1 MDLLRSE
8 WIKLRTIR
16 VTYVLTIIAA
26 VFPLLIVVLVAA
38 LVGNVDDFSGSDLVT
53 MITQSM
59 VLSALL
65 LGVVSTLSI
74 TNEYGN
80 GTIRISFAATPN
92 RRKVLI
98 AKGVVALV
106 FSMAITT
113 IVMLVAFAAGS
124 TILSNRDASLSFD
137 SHTNTALV
145 GLILLSGMLCLLGY
159 GLGLI
164 IRNSAASVT
173 LLVLWPLLLENLARF
188 VLAVAKVK
196 NPTTWLPYQSAMR
209 MISTPDFDGGESG
222 GLTTGIPLAIVVI
235 VIIGVGIVINER
247 RDA

>member
-8 WIKLRTIR
+8 WIKLRTVR

-26 VFPLLIVVLVAA
+26 VFPLIIVVLVTA
-38 LVGNVDDFSGSDLVT
+38 LNSHVDEVSGSDLVT
-53 MITQSM
+53 IITESM

-65 LGVVSTLSI
+65 SGVVSTLSI

-80 GTIRISFAATPN
+80 GTIRTSFTASPN

-98 AKGVVALV
+98 AKGAVALA
-106 FSMAITT
+106 FSMAITA
-113 IVMLVAFAAGS
+113 IVMLVAFGAGS
-124 TILSNRDASLSFD
+124 LILNGRGGSLSFNSD
-137 SHTNTALV
+137 TNSALI
-145 GLILLSGMLCLLGY
+145 GLVLLSGMLCLLGY

-173 LLVLWPLLLENLARF
+173 LLVLWPLLLENLARV
-188 VLAVAKVK
+188 VLAVAKVN
-196 NPTTWLPYQSAMR
+196 NPTMWLPYQSALR
-209 MISTPDFDGGESG
+209 MVSPRHFEEYNSSG
-222 GLTTGIPLAIVVI
+222 FGAGIPLAIVVF
-235 VIIGVGIVINER
+235 VLIGVGIVVNER